1 MRRLLVVAAIA
12 AMVSLSLHAQPPA
25 PQRTLADV
33 QKALSLVE
41 KPEPVPAKYR
51 AGFDAITARENMAM
65 LTFISSDWMEGRD
78 TASPGYAL
86 AADYVVSLF
95 KMWGVKPAG
104 DMPTGGG
111 ARGGG
116 ARGGGA
122 PAAPRERSY
131 FQEITFKETT
141 DVQSSIA
148 IESRI
153 GAASRT
159 RSFAAGVDYQGG
171 SGAAESVSGPVVFV
185 GYGISEP
192 SIGFDELQGLD
203 LKGKIVLMLTEAP
216 GRDNPQSPFQ
226 TTPALKEKYFPAGG
240 GGAAA
245 AAGPRGGGGPARFNK
260 VAEITK
266 LGPAAILMVAN
277 AGKDTDVYGSLSR
290 VSRPSDERPII
301 TRTRA
306 RMTIAGD
313 APSPGGGVSSVTI
326 TREIANA
333 ILEGTGQ
340 TIDALKGRIETSTKP
355 ASMEVPARA
364 TLATTSKTTLV
375 RGMNVLGMIE
385 GSDPKLKDEYFVIGA
400 HFDHNG
406 RAGDY
411 VYNGADDN
419 GSGSIGVV
427 AIAKAM
433 AANPVKPKRTIV
445 FALWTGEERGLFG
458 SRYYVRNPVFPIA
471 KTVGVPELRHDQPR
485 LRRAAAGARRQPV
498 PHPGHRGDG
507 EEDPRRPLRD
517 RQRDGRHAVRG
528 ADAGDEQVRRPRP
541 RAAGEPARGRQ
552 RRVGSRLVRVGQG
565 AVRLLHGRH
574 DAGLPPADRQH
585 RKGEPRAVHQDR
597 PGGLPDGVRVR
608 RPVDTGP
615 RPDIAASQ
623 AGAAHAPFPPIA
635 PEPRRLISM
644 CVIDMIAHMRTVIT
658 LDDELHRRAR
668 AYAGRHGTT
677 LAALVAEA
685 LRARL
690 ARPPAGRRAA
700 VELPAFGGEGLAP
713 GVSLD
718 DMSTVYDRMDG
729 RR

>member
-12 AMVSLSLHAQPPA
+12 AIVSLSLHAQAPA

-51 AGFDAITARENMAM
+51 TGFEAITARENMAM

-78 TASPGYAL
+78 TASQGYAL
-86 AADYVVSLF
+86 AADYIVSLF

-122 PAAPRERSY
+122 AAAPRERSY

-153 GAASRT
+153 GAGARART
-159 RSFAAGVDYQGG
+159 FTAGVDYQGG
-171 SGAAESVSGPVVFV
+171 SGTAESVSGPVVFV

-203 LKGKIVLMLTEAP
+203 LKGKVVLMLTEAP

-226 TTPALKEKYFPAGG
+226 TNPALKEKYFPAGG
-240 GGAAA
+240 GMAAI
-245 AAGPRGGGGPARFNK
+245 GPRGGGGGGARFNK

-277 AGKDTDVYGSLSR
+277 AGRDTDVYGGLSR

-340 TIDALKGRIETSTKP
+340 TVDALKGRIETSTKP

-385 GSDPKLKDEYFVIGA
+385 GSDPKLKDEYFVIGG

-411 VYNGADDN
+411 IYNGADDN

-471 KTVGVPELRHDQPR
+471 KTVGYLNYDMISRAFDGTLLERAVSQYRVPGAEEMVKKIRGDRHATVSLTADTPFAALTREMNRYVGLDLALRESPLGVGSGGSDHASFASVKVPFVYYMAAMTPDYHQPTDSIEKVNPELFTKIIQMGY
-485 LRRAAAGARRQPV
+485 LTVFAY
-498 PHPGHRGDG
+498 
-507 EEDPRRPLRD
+507 
-517 RQRDGRHAVRG
+517 
-528 ADAGDEQVRRPRP
+528 
-541 RAAGEPARGRQ
+541 
-552 RRVGSRLVRVGQG
+552 
-565 AVRLLHGRH
+565 
-574 DAGLPPADRQH
+574 ADR
-585 RKGEPRAVHQDR
+585 
-597 PGGLPDGVRVR
+597 
-608 RPVDTGP
+608 
-615 RPDIAASQ
+615 
-623 AGAAHAPFPPIA
+623 
-635 PEPRRLISM
+635 
-644 CVIDMIAHMRTVIT
+644 
-658 LDDELHRRAR
+658 
-668 AYAGRHGTT
+668 
-677 LAALVAEA
+677 
-685 LRARL
+685 
-690 ARPPAGRRAA
+690 
-700 VELPAFGGEGLAP
+700 
-713 GVSLD
+713 
-718 DMSTVYDRMDG
+718 
-729 RR
+729 